1 MFSFNLYDARMV
13 ERHLLDNMTEE
24 ESVFLQGS
32 AVLLLALVKKKKFK
46 WGTRKNSSL

>member
-32 AVLLLALVKKKKFK
+32 AVLLLALVKK
-46 WGTRKNSSL
+46 SLNGKRERTHRF